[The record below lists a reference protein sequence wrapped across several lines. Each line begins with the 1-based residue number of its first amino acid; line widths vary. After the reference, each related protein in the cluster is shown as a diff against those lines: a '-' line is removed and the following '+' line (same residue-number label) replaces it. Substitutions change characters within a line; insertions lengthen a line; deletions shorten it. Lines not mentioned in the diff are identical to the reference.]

1 MAKASSKQTQQVSG
15 KFLELLQQRFEKNPG
30 RHKGISWDSVLKRLA
45 AKPGQQAILQAMEDS
60 GGEPDVTGMDKKTGE
75 IIFMDCSAESPA
87 GRRSCCYDEQALRSR
102 KENKPPHSAEGL
114 AKEIGIEIL
123 SEAEYRA
130 LQQLGS
136 FDCKTSSWV
145 LTPEPIRTL
154 GGAVFCDRRYG
165 QVFLYHN
172 GAESYYAA
180 RGFRG
185 KLKV

>member
-1 MAKASSKQTQQVSG
+1 MASTSSAKS
-15 KFLELLQQRFEKNPG
+15 KHHSSPFLEFLQERFEKNPG
-30 RHKGISWDSVLKRLA
+30 RHKGIRWESVLKRLA
-45 AKPGQQAILQAMEDS
+45 AKPGKQAILQAMEDS
-60 GGEPDVTGMDKKTGE
+60 GGEPDVTGLDKKTGE
-75 IIFMDCSAESPA
+75 IIFMDCAAESPA

-114 AKEIGIEIL
+114 AKKIGIEIL
-123 SEAEYRA
+123 NETEYRE
-130 LQQLGS
+130 LQQLGT
-136 FDCKTSSWV
+136 FDSKTSSWI